1 MKIVYVHGANAT
13 PKSFTFIKSQLGK
26 HEAYDFTYD
35 ANDPVEGTVKHLA
48 EFIPRDSHII
58 SHSLGGV
65 LAVAASQR
73 VPDKIKSIVTISAPF
88 GGSEAASRALL
99 FMPFNTFLHNI
110 SVHSKLIQA
119 VSSSIV
125 GVPLLKVI
133 TTAGNYVFET
143 KMNDGVVTVDSQMS
157 LWGGEELVIHL
168 NHFEV
173 LMDQDVADSIK
184 LFIKQHQK

>member
-13 PKSFTFIKSQLGK
+13 PKSFTFIKSTLGK
-26 HEAYDFTYD
+26 HQAYDFEYD
-35 ANDPVEGTVKHLA
+35 ANDPIEGTVNRLVD
-48 EFIPRDSHII
+48 FIPSGSHVV

-65 LAVAASQR
+65 ISVAASQR
-73 VPDKIKSIVTISAPF
+73 IPDKIKSIVSMGSPY

-110 SVHSKLIQA
+110 SVHSKLIQTI
-119 VSSSIV
+119 SSSIV
-125 GVPLLKVI
+125 NVPLLKII

-157 LWGGEELVIHL
+157 LWGGEELIVHL

-173 LMDQDVADSIK
+173 LLDQTVANSIK
-184 LFIKQHQK
+184 HFIQQH